1 MKREYEFFM
10 RSDLSNY
17 VGNWVAIVD
26 DEVVASGKN
35 VKEIYEKVK
44 REHPE
49 KKPLLT
55 RIPDKE
61 TMIL

>member
-10 RSDLSNY
+10 RSNLSNY
-17 VGNWVAIVD
+17 IGNWVAIVD

-44 REHPE
+44 REYPE
-49 KKPLLT
+49 KKPLFT